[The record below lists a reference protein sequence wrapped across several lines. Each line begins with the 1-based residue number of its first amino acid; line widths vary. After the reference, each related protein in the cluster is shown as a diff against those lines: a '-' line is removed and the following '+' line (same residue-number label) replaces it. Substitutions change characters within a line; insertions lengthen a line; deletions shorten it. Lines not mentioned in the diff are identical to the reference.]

1 MKVTETTKQMRDAIT
16 NFNGPFRIQEAAEA
30 AKVNP
35 MLMAFFIGKEC
46 KRGGHIALSH
56 QVPKTDLFG
65 NAGCFS
71 YFKLIRNF

>member
-1 MKVTETTKQMRDAIT
+1 MTKQEQSKQMRDAIM

-46 KRGGHIALSH
+46 KRGGHIAFSH
-56 QVPKTDLFG
+56 QVPKSDLFV

-71 YFKLIRNF
+71 YFKLVRNF